1 MRYGGQNSEL
11 SIPLPSERLTP
22 SIMTE
27 LQESFAQAHHQMYG
41 YRSDGEPVQLMALR
55 VVARGLADHT
65 RVPEQLRLAHAALP
79 GGGSVQ
85 PERLAYFGPELGWQS
100 SPVIRRQD
108 LDKNPAEGPL
118 IVEEYDATTVV
129 PPGCRIVLDDWS
141 NMVVDIG

>member
-1 MRYGGQNSEL
+1 
-11 SIPLPSERLTP
+11 
-22 SIMTE
+22 
-27 LQESFAQAHHQMYG
+27 MYG

-65 RVPEQLRLAHAALP
+65 RVPEQLCLAHAALP
-79 GGGSVQ
+79 GSESSE
-85 PERLAYFGPELGWQS
+85 PERPAYFGPELGWQS

-108 LDKNPAEGPL
+108 LDKKPAEGPL